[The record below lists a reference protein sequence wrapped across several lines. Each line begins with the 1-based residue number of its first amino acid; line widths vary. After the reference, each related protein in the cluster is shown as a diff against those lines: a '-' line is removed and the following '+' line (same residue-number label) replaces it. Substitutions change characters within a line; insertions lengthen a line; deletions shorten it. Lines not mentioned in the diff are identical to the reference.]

1 MAPSYRPSSPSCT
14 EHATHRIPRRRSALA
29 AAAWAC
35 LCAPVGAQTEPAP
48 AAAVVA
54 AAPVAPPAPVS
65 EVVTITGRAP
75 APAAPAA
82 AIGGFG
88 DVPAARAPFQALS
101 IGSAALADAGLSSL
115 ADITLLDAG
124 IGDAYNA
131 PGYWSALTVRGYILD
146 NRFNYRRDGLPI
158 NAETAISLD
167 NKERVEILKGTSGAQ
182 AGTSA
187 PGGLANLIV
196 KRPQAE
202 NRRSVML
209 GWEQDGSLK
218 AATDINQRFGADG
231 AAGLRLNAAAER
243 LDPTL
248 KNSRGERTL
257 LAAAGEARLSPDSLL
272 EAEVEWSK
280 QSQPSAPGFSML
292 GDVVPSAKGIDPD
305 LNLNNQSWALPVVF
319 EGTTASLR
327 WTRRLDEQWQLV
339 AHGMAQEL
347 RTDDRI
353 AFPFGCSA
361 PNGDYLADR
370 YCSDGSFDL
379 YDFRSEG
386 ERRHS
391 LAASLA
397 LEGQATTG
405 PLQHRLATGVTWSR
419 YRARLGRQ
427 AYNYSGTGNIS
438 GDYELPAAPELTDE
452 NTDRTERSTELHLR
466 DAIQLTEPLTL
477 WAGLRHTRLV
487 RDSVRTDGSRATHYD
502 QAFTTPWAAL
512 SYQLSE
518 AVMAYASWGQGV
530 ESDVAPNRARYTNAG
545 EPLPALKSRQV
556 EVGLKGETRNVGWSL
571 TAFDIRRPL
580 AVDAGLCDDDAT
592 CTRRIDGNA
601 RHRGIEASGDTR
613 LGAWDLRA
621 SAMWL
626 KARREDAA
634 DPADNGLV
642 PTNVAERTL
651 KLQGSYRVAAL
662 PGLSLLGN
670 LSYEGPRMVLPDNS
684 ARIPGWTRLNLGS
697 RYTLRAAGHD
707 LTLRLGLDNVFDSRA
722 WKESPY
728 QFSHA
733 YLYPLAPRTW
743 RASIQADL

>member
-1 MAPSYRPSSPSCT
+1 MASLYRPRPSPL
-14 EHATHRIPRRRSALA
+14 RRSALG
-29 AAAWAC
+29 AAAWLCC
-35 LCAPVGAQTEPAP
+35 LGAPAWSQEAAPASSPAP
-48 AAAVVA
+48 SPAA
-54 AAPVAPPAPVS
+54 
-65 EVVTITGRAP
+65 EVVTITGRA
-75 APAAPAA
+75 AAPAVG
-82 AIGGFG
+82 ISGFG
-88 DVPAARAPFQALS
+88 EVPAARAPFQALS
-101 IGSAALADAGLSSL
+101 ISNAMLADAGLASL
-115 ADITLLDAG
+115 ADITRLDAG

-131 PGYWSALTVRGYILD
+131 PGYWSALTVRGFILD

-158 NAETAISLD
+158 NAETAISLA

-187 PGGLANLIV
+187 PGGLANVVV
-196 KRPQAE
+196 KRPLPE
-202 NRRSVML
+202 NRRSVLL
-209 GWEQDGSLK
+209 GWKQDGSLQ

-248 KNSRGERTL
+248 AHSRGERYL

-272 EAEVEWSK
+272 EAEIEWSR

-292 GDVVPSAKGIDPD
+292 GSVVPSAKGIDPD
-305 LNLNNQSWALPVVF
+305 LNLNNQPWALPVVF

-327 WTRRLDEQWQLV
+327 WTRNLGNQWRV
-339 AHGMAQEL
+339 IAHGMAQEL

-361 PNGDYLADR
+361 ENTYDR

-391 LAASLA
+391 LAAAFA
-397 LEGQATTG
+397 LEGEATTG
-405 PLQHRLATGVTWSR
+405 PLHHQLSTGVTWSR

-438 GDYELPAAPELTDE
+438 GDYEAPAAPELTDE
-452 NTDRTERSTELHLR
+452 NTNRTERSTELHLR
-466 DAIQLTEPLTL
+466 DAIKLSEPLTL
-477 WAGLRHTRLV
+477 WAGLRHSQLV

-502 QAFTTPWAAL
+502 QSFTTPWLAL

-518 AVMAYASWGQGV
+518 AVMAYASWGEGV
-530 ESDVAPNRARYTNAG
+530 ESDVAPNRSFYTNAG
-545 EPLPALKSRQV
+545 QPLPALKSRQW
-556 EVGLKGETRNVGWSL
+556 EIGLKGETRQAGWSL

-580 AVDAGLCDDDAT
+580 AVDACVDDGS
-592 CTRRIDGNA
+592 CTRQIDGNA
-601 RHRGIEASGDTR
+601 RHRGIEASADTR
-613 LGAWDLRA
+613 QGAWDLRA

-626 KARREDAA
+626 KARREGAA
-634 DPADNGLV
+634 NPADNGLT

-651 KLQGSYRVAAL
+651 KLQTTYRVAAL
-662 PGLSLLGN
+662 PGLSLLGY
-670 LSYEGPRMVLPDNS
+670 LSYEGQRMVLPDNS
-684 ARIPGWTRLNLGS
+684 ARIPGWTRVDLAS

-707 LTLRLGLDNVFDSRA
+707 LTLRLGLDNAFDRRA

-728 QFSHA
+728 QFGHA